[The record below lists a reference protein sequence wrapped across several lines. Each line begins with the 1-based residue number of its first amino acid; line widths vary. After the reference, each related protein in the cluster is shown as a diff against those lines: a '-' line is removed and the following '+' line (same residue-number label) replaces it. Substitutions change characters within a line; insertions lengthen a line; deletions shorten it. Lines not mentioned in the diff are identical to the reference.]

1 MPINSFLYPG
11 AKFTP
16 PYKVTNSCRFDDGSS
31 DHLSQS
37 LSSSFKSTWTWSGW
51 VKRANL
57 TSSGFFG
64 NQRTDNNINSRF
76 KLFFNSSNQIQWE
89 IKDSTGNDDSAL
101 KTNRLF
107 RDVSA
112 WYHIVFIY
120 DTTNGTAGDRLQL
133 YVNGTR
139 ETSFATE
146 DQAGSNFGS
155 LWSSDLKHYVGV
167 ANGNSGLDHYFDG
180 YMAEVVFI
188 DGSAVAHTEFGEF
201 DSDSPNIWKPK
212 DVSGLTFG
220 SDGYYLD
227 FKNSGSLGADVSG
240 NSNNFTVNNLTS
252 ADQTT
257 DTCTNNYCTMLSHT
271 LGSYAT
277 ISEGNLKLVGNSSS
291 DSGNSLSSFAFSSG
305 KWYWEMKVSEDTA
318 SVNYPQFVV
327 FKTTDVKYGRQNNNG
342 ADGNPATSPTHV
354 IGMSMSDGYF
364 SGSSFTSGTTG
375 TSGNGDIIQFFFD
388 MDNGAFYAGR
398 DGTLFNS
405 ANPASGSSKT
415 GALVTW
421 TPDGREYA
429 ITSTNF
435 LNSVIEFNF
444 GNPTFSISSGN
455 SDGNGYGNFEYDP
468 QGYYALN
475 SKNLAEFG

>member
-1 MPINSFLYPG
+1 MPLILG
-11 AKFTP
+11 
-16 PYKVTNSCRFDDGSS
+16 TNSIKDTGYDVGNSLRFNDDSS

-155 LWSSDLKHYVGV
+155 LWSSDVKHYVGV

-201 DSDSPNIWKPK
+201 DEDTGIWKPK

-227 FKNSGSLGADVSG
+227 FENSGSLGADVSG
-240 NSNNFTVNNLTS
+240 NGNNFTVNNLTS
-252 ADQTT
+252 IDQTT
-257 DTCTNNYCTMLSHT
+257 DTCTNNFATMNPLANTS
-271 LGSYAT
+271 GSQTFAQ
-277 ISEGNLKLVGNSSS
+277 GNLNVDFPAGNDGRMYSTI
-291 DSGNSLSSFAFSSG
+291 GFSSG
-305 KWYWEMKVSEDTA
+305 KFYAEFKIHSFTADRAHAVVLYTDITSTGLFLSFCKTGNANTITAFGSAVQSSLASFSAGDIIGMAVDADNGTVDFTRNGSAYGSQVTGLSSNFSGKDLFFGFFGEGHPSLTRVFNA
-318 SVNYPQFVV
+318 SVNF
-327 FKTTDVKYGRQNNNG
+327 GG
-342 ADGNPATSPTHV
+342 AQTSA
-354 IGMSMSDGYF
+354 
-364 SGSSFTSGTTG
+364 FT
-375 TSGNGDIIQFFFD
+375 
-388 MDNGAFYAGR
+388 
-398 DGTLFNS
+398 
-405 ANPASGSSKT
+405 
-415 GALVTW
+415 
-421 TPDGREYA
+421 
-429 ITSTNF
+429 
-435 LNSVIEFNF
+435 
-444 GNPTFSISSGN
+444 ISSGN
-455 SDGNGYGNFEYDP
+455 SDANGHGNFEHSVP
-468 QGYYALN
+468 SGYFSLN
-475 SKNLAEFG
+475 TKNLAEYG